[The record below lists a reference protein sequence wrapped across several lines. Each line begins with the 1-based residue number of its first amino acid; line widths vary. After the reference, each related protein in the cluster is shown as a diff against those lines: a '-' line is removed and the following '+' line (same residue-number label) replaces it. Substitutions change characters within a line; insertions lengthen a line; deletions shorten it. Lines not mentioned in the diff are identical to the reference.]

1 MKIKSISTVIAAVMT
16 CSSVV
21 FCTHAGE
28 LYHANVM
35 RFLAILGLACM
46 AARFKLKLPGL
57 DGSMSVSLPF
67 LLIGALQLSIA
78 EAMLIGGISTLVQ
91 CFPGPGRAMRPIQ
104 MVFNIC
110 NVANAVWLAS
120 VAFHF
125 SSTAVAA
132 AAMAG
137 GAYFLADTIP
147 VALAVAMVEK
157 RSFTETYR
165 RVWLLSFPYFAVGV
179 CLAGLLTVVS
189 GSHLSIAGATA
200 VMAVMSGVYASYRVY
215 FAACENSMHPAAA
228 MAGD

>member
-1 MKIKSISTVIAAVMT
+1 MM

-28 LYHANVM
+28 LHHADVI

-46 AARFKLKLPGL
+46 AARFNKLKLPGL
-57 DGSMSVSLPF
+57 NGSMSVSLPF

-78 EAMLIGGISTLVQ
+78 EAMLLQ
-91 CFPGPGRAMRPIQ
+91 CFPGPGRAMRPMQ

-132 AAMAG
+132 VAIAG
-137 GAYFLADTIP
+137 GAYFLADTLP
-147 VALAVAMVEK
+147 VALVVSMAEQ
-157 RSFTETYR
+157 RSFTDTYR
-165 RVWLLSFPYFAVGV
+165 RVWLLSFPYFAVGG
-179 CLAGLLTVVS
+179 CLAGLLTVVGRS
-189 GSHLSIAGATA
+189 RFSIPGAIA
-200 VMAVMSGVYASYRVY
+200 VMAVMCGVYASYRVY
-215 FAACENSMHPAAA
+215 FAACENSLHPAAA
-228 MAGD
+228 VAGD